1 MNIADLAARLRI
13 KPDKGSF
20 DAADRLLTGVKV
32 ALGAIVAFKTV
43 HFFAG
48 LVEGTTELASH
59 AVDVSKQLGI
69 TAEAVQELGYAAG
82 QSGGNSEILEGGLKR
97 LAATMAEA
105 QGGSKE
111 ARKAFSALGIDMR
124 DLKGETPDQ
133 NLEVVAEAFRRMP
146 DGAGKA
152 AAAMKIFGKSGVGL
166 IPLLN
171 EGQAGIAKLRNE
183 AHDLGGVLDNQTAAA
198 LEDFGDQQDKIKF
211 SIQGLKNEIVV
222 ALLPTLRDMAAGF
235 LQWVKVNRK
244 IIAQKIAFVVR
255 GIVAVLRVLGRVL
268 GAVIDVFQF
277 FADHLGLAVTA
288 VLALA
293 GAMLI
298 FKAESVAAALASAAA
313 WARSLL
319 SFLLLAAVLAAAI
332 LIVQDLWS
340 WMNGGDS
347 VIKDLYNSFTTWL
360 GETAIGRVLGGIKAA
375 FAATFDWIASKIQWA
390 WDKIKAVV
398 EWFQGSGAG
407 NELTSA
413 TAAANNL
420 NDISAEAMRR
430 GVSFESVQAERN
442 ARLSAA
448 KTGFAADPNGAGPNV
463 AAILGGTAGPMTTG
477 AGGPGAGKVVVQ
489 APQMRAQITV
499 NAGAG
504 ADGPAIARALQD
516 QLAPWWA
523 AKMRELDDGAG
534 EP

>member
-1 MNIADLAARLRI
+1 MNVADLAARLRI

-32 ALGAIVAFKTV
+32 ALGAIAAFKTV

-48 LVEGTTELASH
+48 LVEGTTELASR

-82 QSGGNSEILEGGLKR
+82 QSGGSSELLEVGFKR
-97 LAATMAEA
+97 LSATMAEA

-111 ARKAFSALGIDMR
+111 ARKAFKSLGIDMR
-124 DLKGETPDQ
+124 DLKGETLDQ
-133 NLEVVAEAFRRMP
+133 NFEVIAEAFRKMP
-146 DGAGKA
+146 DGADKA
-152 AAAMKIFGKSGVGL
+152 AAAMKIFGKSGVEL

-171 EGQAGIAKLRNE
+171 EGQAGIVKLREE
-183 AHDLGGVLDNQTAAA
+183 AHELGGVIDNQTAAA
-198 LEDFGDQQDKIKF
+198 LEDFGDQQDKVKF

-222 ALLPTLRDMAAGF
+222 ALLPTLREMTAGF
-235 LQWVKVNRK
+235 LQWVKANRK
-244 IIAQKIAFVVR
+244 IIAQRIAFVVR
-255 GIVAVLRVLGRVL
+255 GIVAVLRVLGKAL
-268 GAVIDVFQF
+268 GVVIDVFQF

-288 VLALA
+288 ALALG

-298 FKAESVAAALASAAA
+298 LKADSVAAALASAAA
-313 WARSLL
+313 WVLALL
-319 SFLLLAAVLAAAI
+319 PFLLLAAALAAVI

-347 VIKDLYNSFTTWL
+347 VLKDLYNSFTTWL

-375 FAATFDWIASKIQWA
+375 FAATFDWIAEKIQWA
-390 WDKIKAVV
+390 WNKIKAVV

-430 GVSFESVQAERN
+430 GVSFGTVQAERN
-442 ARLSAA
+442 ARLDAA

-463 AAILGGTAGPMTTG
+463 AKILGGPT
-477 AGGPGAGKVVVQ
+477 GPGGVPAGSGSAGVVVQ
-489 APQMRAQITV
+489 APQMRADITV